1 MAKIETGALTGSL
14 EDYLETI
21 YLLIRDRKV
30 ARVKD
35 IAQARDVKMSSV
47 TPAMH
52 RLAELGFVVYRQ
64 REFIELTEKGEEVAR
79 KTMARHDLLVRFF
92 HEFLRVS
99 PENADKDACAI
110 EHILSDETTEKL
122 VRFFEFFRACPRASS
137 DFLKTFHGCSVIN
150 PDVAEC
156 PERQCGFQKRGRRR
170 GARRGVTSLASI
182 EPGHECVIV
191 QVTAKGAI
199 RQRLIDMGM
208 LPNTPVFVE
217 RKAPGGNPIWIKLK
231 GFQLSLRKE
240 EAAGVDVTV

>member
-1 MAKIETGALTGSL
+1 MGKIEAGTLTGSL

-35 IAQARDVKMSSV
+35 IAKARDVKMSSV
-47 TPAMH
+47 TPAMR
-52 RLAELGFVVYRQ
+52 RLAELGYIVYRQ
-64 REFIELTEKGEEVAR
+64 REFIELTDEGIEVAR

-92 HEFLRVS
+92 NEILRVTS
-99 PENADKDACAI
+99 ENAEKDACAV

-122 VRFFEFFRACPRASS
+122 ERFFEFFRACPRASAE
-137 DFLKTFHGCSVIN
+137 FLKTFHGCSVIN

-156 PERQCGFQKRGRRR
+156 PERQCAFLKKGKGRK
-170 GARRGVTSLASI
+170 ARKGVISLAEI

-217 RKAPGGNPIWIKLK
+217 RKAPGGNPIWIRLK
-231 GFQLSLRKE
+231 GFRVSWAKP
-240 EAAGVDVTV
+240 AAA